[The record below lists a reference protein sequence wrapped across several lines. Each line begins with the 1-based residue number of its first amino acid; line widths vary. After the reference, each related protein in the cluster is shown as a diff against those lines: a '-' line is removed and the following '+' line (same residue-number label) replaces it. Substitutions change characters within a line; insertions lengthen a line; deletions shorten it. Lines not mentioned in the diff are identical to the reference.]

1 MSKYIMLWKTNQ
13 SLIPQDSNAQAE
25 YYLNMMKGITNDLE
39 DGKLMDW
46 GVFPSEGKG
55 YSIVEGNEKDLV
67 KLSLKYVPFVQ
78 FECHPV
84 LSASEI
90 VEVLTALK
98 N

>member
-46 GVFPSEGKG
+46 GYFPVKVKV
-55 YSIVEGNEKDLV
+55 IVL
-67 KLSLKYVPFVQ
+67 LKV
-78 FECHPV
+78 
-84 LSASEI
+84 
-90 VEVLTALK
+90 TK
-98 N
+98 KT